1 MVAAEMDAVAVVAA
15 AGAAEAA
22 EAAGAA
28 VEDSSTAPTKAV
40 Q

>member
-1 MVAAEMDAVAVVAA
+1 MGTEYIVKVAA

-22 EAAGAA
+22 EALNKVA
-28 VEDSSTAPTKAV
+28 VAE

>member
-1 MVAAEMDAVAVVAA
+1 MDAVAVVAA

-28 VEDSSTAPTKAV
+28 VEDNSTAPTKAV